1 MKQSNSPFNHMRKWI
16 NARRALNIDGRDIKQ
31 ELIKFLEAKS
41 YNGFRTWEGFT
52 WGISEED
59 WHGIIPHYAGPYLT
73 GSIISIFNGEPFV
86 VRDYPVLPPHE
97 EYKTFLYNTFRPTIK
112 KIPDRVSDYV
122 VHPKINGAEV
132 RFFIT
137 PTDMFWGKSRFIEY
151 LHRNAGYNMNFLL
164 LLEMAGYA
172 DNVEKLCRDH
182 QVAVFGT
189 LFGKYIP
196 GGYHKYSCDSDFRAY
211 DLVDLNTDDFL
222 PWERVQ
228 FLLTEYGIPCIDVL
242 DNTEDILSTVED
254 EGGVY
259 FKKYLPDNEIS
270 IHEIHPENEDKS
282 RDQELL
288 VLWNDT

>member
-1 MKQSNSPFNHMRKWI
+1 MRKWI
-16 NARRALNIDGRDIKQ
+16 KSRCALGVDGSIIKDD
-31 ELIKFLEAKS
+31 LVKFLEGKS
-41 YNGFRTWEGFT
+41 HSGFRTWEGFT
-52 WGISEED
+52 WSIYSER
-59 WHGIIPHYAGPYLT
+59 WAGTIPHSAGPYLT
-73 GSIISIFNGEPFV
+73 GSLLSVFEGEPFI

-97 EYKTFLYNTFRPTIK
+97 EYKTFLINTVRPTIET
-112 KIPDRVSDYV
+112 IPDNISDYV

-132 RFFIT
+132 RFFIL
-137 PTDMFWGKSRFIEY
+137 PSGVFWGKTRFIEY
-151 LHRNAGYNMNFLL
+151 VDRNAGYNMNFLL
-164 LLEMAGYA
+164 LLEIAGYA
-172 DNVEKLCRDH
+172 EKVERLCRDH

-196 GGYHKYSCDSDFRAY
+196 GGYHKYERESDFRAY

-228 FLLTEYGIPCIDVL
+228 FLLKEYGIPCIDVL
-242 DNTEDILSTVED
+242 DSTEDILSTVED

-270 IHEIHPENEDKS
+270 IHEMNPENENKS